1 MVREATANDL
11 HGLLELY
18 LHLHEVRIPD
28 DNDHLRDTWN
38 QILNNPNH
46 HVIVYEE
53 DGKIV
58 SSCNCLI
65 VPNLTRNVRPFALV
79 EYVVTHGEYRNRGY
93 AGLCLSYA
101 KELAIGCNC
110 YKIML
115 VTGSKDPKTLH
126 FYESCG
132 YSSRDK
138 TAFVQTL

>member
-18 LHLHEVRIPD
+18 LHLHETRIPD
-28 DNDHLRDTWN
+28 D
-38 QILNNPNH
+38 
-46 HVIVYEE
+46 
-53 DGKIV
+53 
-58 SSCNCLI
+58 NCLI